1 MFGFCSYADVVV
13 TMDVNDLEPL
23 PTITGFKLQPLPPPS
38 ARTQL
43 QHNDSVQE
51 AATVHTAQ
59 YTDGGEECHEGLVTT
74 ITGDA
79 TLAVSPNE
87 PGDPVD
93 HNSLYIPNE
102 PPPSYES
109 VCSKS
114 VPLTEPSAPE
124 EPPSAL
130 WKTLCSSQPLPLPL
144 EAPNITI
151 PMESTTRLFFP
162 GSTQPCLKQ
171 RCSFTTIRG
180 FKMAICNRSKY
191 NNGTESGFAP
201 HQTTTLSWQNTP
213 RQNDKYWNAS
223 ENILC

>member
-59 YTDGGEECHEGLVTT
+59 NTDGGEECHEGLVTT
-74 ITGDA
+74 VTGDA

-109 VCSKS
+109 VCYKS

-130 WKTLCSSQPLPLPL
+130 WKTLAPASHCRCHWKHQISLFLWKAPPAYSSLDQHNH
-144 EAPNITI
+144 A
-151 PMESTTRLFFP
+151 
-162 GSTQPCLKQ
+162 
-171 RCSFTTIRG
+171 
-180 FKMAICNRSKY
+180 
-191 NNGTESGFAP
+191 
-201 HQTTTLSWQNTP
+201 
-213 RQNDKYWNAS
+213 
-223 ENILC
+223 